1 MSTKTSM
8 RERISPASKK
18 AGKHPQTLKV
28 HDAGH
33 KHVTASPAKEVV
45 LISKGDIVEVTVKRD
60 EKAKG
65 QKRTSPIIISSPG
78 QKAEKERSATNN
90 NEMPRSWGSILA
102 EQNLLYMKGQASKNN
117 ENKKAKVNSS
127 AKRLQ
132 QNHVQKH
139 TGTISLKR
147 TSQESKRNPEQRYV
161 YVQDRAVQCPEINNA
176 NIFAEFNPIHTLNF
190 LMKELK
196 NLVTDKDDKICEICI
211 QMEQALLK
219 IPAKPLS
226 EDLEKLNKLEAG
238 ALQLK
243 ESSKKV
249 KTMYKLWASEHE
261 KYESLIQEQDAQI
274 KEANQKQAEFAKH
287 AEMLTKKLEETTR
300 VIKDKNDA
308 ISALKRQMEKDE
320 RIISDLKTELI
331 KQTELAQSND
341 IYLMEKE
348 KFLKLFSYKD
358 NLIIEYKNTIIQLQ
372 NQIEKLK
379 FELKNLNEVFTKT
392 ESTSSQASA
401 IQAGFAYSSPTS
413 SFSDQSGKSWNDL
426 SNISAEDAF
435 QEEDMLKKD
444 TPIRDSEFVS
454 LLDGESSHTIMP
466 EQSQVVN
473 DKGTVAHNSNESN
486 IVPHRNV
493 NDVIPKR
500 CLHHSS
506 KNNKENDVC
515 KIRKFSR
522 SKDRQKDNTKNSFC
536 HNTSKILE
544 SVTPTKLM
552 VPNIRKQGYDMHN
565 RIPVNV
571 PSPLRNYPS
580 PDWSESSLP
589 SVSMASGLNIMP
601 SNDI

>member
-1 MSTKTSM
+1 M

-18 AGKHPQTLKV
+18 AGKHPQTLQV
-28 HDAGH
+28 HDAGY

-45 LISKGDIVEVTVKRD
+45 LISKGDVVEVTVKRD
-60 EKAKG
+60 EKA
-65 QKRTSPIIISSPG
+65 KRTSPIIISSPG
-78 QKAEKERSATNN
+78 QKAEKERSATSN
-90 NEMPRSWGSILA
+90 NEMPRSWSSILA

-117 ENKKAKVNSS
+117 ENKKAKMNSS

-139 TGTISLKR
+139 TGTISSKG
-147 TSQESKRNPEQRYV
+147 TSRELKRNPEQGYV
-161 YVQDRAVQCPEINNA
+161 YVQDRAVQCPEVNTNA

-196 NLVTDKDDKICEICI
+196 NLVMDKDDKICKICT
-211 QMEQALLK
+211 QMEQALLR
-219 IPAKPLS
+219 ISVNPAKPLS

-249 KTMYKLWASEHE
+249 KAMYESWASERE
-261 KYESLIQEQDAQI
+261 RFESLIEERDAQI
-274 KEANQKQAEFAKH
+274 KEANQKQAEFVKRE
-287 AEMLTKKLEETTR
+287 EMFTKELEETTHVVR
-300 VIKDKNDA
+300 NKNDA
-308 ISALKRQMEKDE
+308 ISALRRQIEKDE
-320 RIISDLKTELI
+320 RIISDLKTELS
-331 KQTELAQSND
+331 KQMKLAQSND
-341 IYLMEKE
+341 MYLMEKE
-348 KFLKLFSYKD
+348 KFSKLSSYKD
-358 NLIIEYKNTIIQLQ
+358 NLIAEYKSTIMELHS
-372 NQIEKLK
+372 QIEKLK
-379 FELKNLNEVFTKT
+379 FELKNLNEVFAKT

-401 IQAGFAYSSPTS
+401 VQAGFAYSSPTS
-413 SFSDQSGKSWNDL
+413 SFSDQSDKSWNDL
-426 SNISAEDAF
+426 SNISIEDAS

-444 TPIRDSEFVS
+444 TPVRDSEFVS

-473 DKGTVAHNSNESN
+473 DKGTVAHNNNKSN

-500 CLHHSS
+500 CLHHFS

-522 SKDRQKDNTKNSFC
+522 SKERQKDNTKNSFC

-544 SVTPTKLM
+544 SVTPTKLR
-552 VPNIRKQGYDMHN
+552 VPNIRKQGYNMHN

-589 SVSMASGLNIMP
+589 SVSIASGLNMMP